1 MRGCTESTK
10 THAHLEA
17 RTGLSSPSSQLA
29 LHLPMHLFQH
39 LHAAPPTLQKLLRV
53 PLLHSNSG
61 RSGLLS
67 LSPRLTTATWG
78 ARTYCSLPSFYLTHN
93 SITWLWVP
101 TSLPGLLN
109 AHSPLLQTS
118 PNTLHPTPPAC
129 THTPTFL
136 PA

>member
-10 THAHLEA
+10 THALLEA
-17 RTGLSSPSSQLA
+17 RTGLSSPSSQLV
-29 LHLPMHLFQH
+29 LHLPDAFQH

-78 ARTYCSLPSFYLTHN
+78 A
-93 SITWLWVP
+93 
-101 TSLPGLLN
+101 
-109 AHSPLLQTS
+109 
-118 PNTLHPTPPAC
+118 
-129 THTPTFL
+129 
-136 PA
+136 